1 MIFQQ
6 MTIYGGEKVLY
17 SPYAPTVD
25 GVTLLDDPL
34 TMLQSGRMHKKD
46 VLLGKIFIHF
56 GAALSSDAIVSR
68 NNEQLILKKK
78 PFSPTFDLLHA

>member
-25 GVTLLDDPL
+25 GVTLLDNPL

-68 NNEQLILKKK
+68 NNEELILEKKT
-78 PFSPTFDLLHA
+78 FSPTFDLLHA